1 MTRVKVPTRV
11 TSNSSTIIDLIL
23 ASHSDRV
30 TQQGIIDVGLLDHQ
44 LIFCTRKFSMIK
56 RGSYKLNKFCLFK
69 DYSADHFENIL
80 TSIDI
85 PNYQSFNDATEVH
98 NEFIQKVMTVIDK

>member
-1 MTRVKVPTRV
+1 
-11 TSNSSTIIDLIL
+11 
-23 ASHSDRV
+23 
-30 TQQGIIDVGLLDHQ
+30 
-44 LIFCTRKFSMIK
+44 MIK
-56 RGSYKLNKFCLFK
+56 RGSYKLIKFYLFK

-98 NEFIQKVMTVIDK
+98 NEFIQKVMTVID

>member
-1 MTRVKVPTRV
+1 
-11 TSNSSTIIDLIL
+11 
-23 ASHSDRV
+23 
-30 TQQGIIDVGLLDHQ
+30 
-44 LIFCTRKFSMIK
+44 MIK

-69 DYSADHFENIL
+69 DYLADHFENIL